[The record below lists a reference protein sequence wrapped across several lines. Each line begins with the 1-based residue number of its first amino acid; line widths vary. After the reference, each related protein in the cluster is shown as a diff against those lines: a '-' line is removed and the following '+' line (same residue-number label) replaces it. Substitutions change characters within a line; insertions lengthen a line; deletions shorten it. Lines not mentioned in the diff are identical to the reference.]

1 METTF
6 PSSLGLCVPKWS
18 TRRRFERPTWGPYW
32 GRVAAALGKSYM
44 PWQQYVADIAGEVNP
59 ETGELCYS
67 RIVLTVPRQSGKT
80 TLMLPIVVGRA
91 EAGAAFGGRQR
102 MVYAAQ
108 TREDARRKWNDDY
121 VEDLHGADRMQGR
134 YKVRLGTGSENVT
147 FHHSRSM
154 FGPIATKDTSGH
166 GQVLDLGC
174 LDETFAQDD
183 GAVEGAWSPA
193 TVTRPMAQ
201 LWFPSTRGTEAAVYH
216 NQMITDSRLAAEVD
230 PGYGTAYVEWS
241 ADPDW
246 AKAEPGDHAL
256 WATCMPAMGRTQSS
270 EALDRQFQNL
280 SLAEWTRAFLNL
292 VVPKLDPPVLDPA
305 RWAATR
311 RPDVKR
317 ATRPVLAVDVSY
329 DRKTACIAMGSLADD
344 GSVLVRVADY
354 REGTGWLIARL
365 KQLRDEL
372 DPARIVFDGA
382 GPVRSMLAE
391 ARMEWLDHHVLTAS
405 DMTAA
410 CGMFYDVV
418 HQQGEGGRRLTT
430 YGERPLETAVEGAGR
445 RDLGDAWAWTRK
457 RSMLQAGTD
466 ICPLVAVT
474 CAYWGQLM
482 FGDQE
487 VQSWEG
493 SGSFG

>member
-1 METTF
+1 METNF
-6 PSSLGLCVPKWS
+6 PSSLGVCVPKWS
-18 TRRRFERPTWGPYW
+18 TRRRYERATWGPYW
-32 GRVAAALGKSYM
+32 GRVASALGKPYM
-44 PWQQYVADIAGEVNP
+44 PWQQWVADIAGETDPV
-59 ETGELCYS
+59 TGMLCYS

-80 TLMLPIVVGRA
+80 SLMLPVVVGRG
-91 EAGAAFGGRQR
+91 EAGDAFGGRQR

-108 TREDARRKWNDDY
+108 TREDARAKWHDDY
-121 VEDLHGADRMQGR
+121 LEDLYGSDVMQGR
-134 YKVRLGTGSENVT
+134 FKARIATGSESVI
-147 FHHSRSM
+147 FHSSRSM

-166 GQVLDLGC
+166 GKVLDLGC

-216 NQMITDSRLAAEVD
+216 NAMIEASRLAAEVD
-230 PGYGTAYVEWS
+230 PGYGTAYIEWS
-241 ADPDW
+241 ADPEW
-246 AKAEPGDHAL
+246 AKADPGDEAL
-256 WATCMPAMGRTQSS
+256 WATCMPAMGQTQSV
-270 EALDRQFQNL
+270 EALRRQHMNL
-280 SLAEWTRAFLNL
+280 SAEEWKRAFLNL